1 MVTQAVYSWTTCTL
15 YVKVQ
20 EGMQLNISVVNT
32 IGIALSA
39 LLEGDVFIS
48 GVHVDVQFRCY
59 QQRYE
64 WKGL

>member
-1 MVTQAVYSWTTCTL
+1 MH
-15 YVKVQ
+15 VKVQ
-20 EGMQLNISVVNT
+20 ERMPLNLSVVNT

-39 LLEGDVFIS
+39 LIEGDVFIS
-48 GVHVDVQFRCY
+48 GVHVQFGCY

>member
-1 MVTQAVYSWTTCTL
+1 M

-20 EGMQLNISVVNT
+20 EGMQLNVFVMNT

-39 LLEGDVFIS
+39 LIEGDVFIS
-48 GVHVDVQFRCY
+48 GVHVQLGCY